1 MKKNAMKKTS
11 LATLLGLSILAGA
24 TSLVQAETAP
34 ESQETLEPV
43 VVQAKARSP
52 ENRGQG
58 ADRGNRMAENRP
70 NDERPEPM
78 HGGFM
83 PTKTTQVADA
93 AKWQDDQPIILIG
106 HIVKQ
111 VGKNDFVFK
120 DSSGEL
126 TLEIDRKAMRG
137 FISPEDKVK
146 IVAEV
151 EKSWGKTEVEAFVVE
166 KVRARPEGK
175 PSGKPADKAE

>member
-1 MKKNAMKKTS
+1 MKKNVIQQTS
-11 LATLLGLSILAGA
+11 IAILLGLSILAGA
-24 TSLVQAETAP
+24 NFVQAETAP
-34 ESQETLEPV
+34 ESQTTLDPV
-43 VVQAKARSP
+43 VVQTKARAP
-52 ENRGQG
+52 AYRGQG
-58 ADRGNRMAENRP
+58 ADHGNRMAENRP
-70 NDERPEPM
+70 NDERPY
-78 HGGFM
+78 GGFM

-106 HIVKQ
+106 HIIKQ
-111 VGKNDFVFK
+111 VGKKDFVFK

-137 FISPEDKVK
+137 LITPEDKVK

-151 EKSWGKTEVEAFVVE
+151 DKSWGKTEVEAFVVE

-175 PSGKPADKAE
+175 PSGKPADADKAE

>member
-1 MKKNAMKKTS
+1 MKKNVMKKTS
-11 LATLLGLSILAGA
+11 LAALLGLSILAGA
-24 TSLVQAETAP
+24 TLVQAETAP
-34 ESQETLEPV
+34 ESQATLDPV

-58 ADRGNRMAENRP
+58 AERGNRMAENRP
-70 NDERPEPM
+70 HDERPEPFM
-78 HGGFM
+78 FGGFM

-93 AKWQDDQPIILIG
+93 EKWQDDQPIILIG

-126 TLEIDRKAMRG
+126 TLEINRKAMRG
-137 FISPEDKVK
+137 LITPEDNVK

-151 EKSWGKTEVEAFVVE
+151 EKSWGKTEVEAVVVE
-166 KVRARPEGK
+166 KVRAVRPQQGERVGK
-175 PSGKPADKAE
+175 GE